1 MKDLK
6 EIIKWVEQKATNT
19 LEVFDATKQKEIE
32 HYLNKD
38 LARET
43 SDSVEGWFLDQA
55 NNGVTQVTVIRKV
68 RNGSSYHSRTCP
80 LTFNISD
87 KNNQSQPVGNATSP
101 AAMPAASVPSPGL
114 AGGLSFPDMVRM
126 GAAETLL
133 VKAESEN
140 RELKQE
146 NKELKAENERL
157 KDEQRDEKAS
167 NNRIEGYAKIA
178 EGLAPALMGILSK
191 AQGGNPGLNAP
202 ADNLPGHLKS
212 LIDYID
218 ANASLI
224 DAQMASSIYYII
236 SLALSGNEKFI
247 EEINKVIAKYTQN
260 NAA

>member
-43 SDSVEGWFLDQA
+43 SDSVEGWFLDLA

-80 LTFNISD
+80 LTFKISD

-101 AAMPAASVPSPGL
+101 ATLPVASVPSPGL
-114 AGGLSFPDMVRM
+114 AGGLSLPDMVRM
-126 GAAETLL
+126 SAAETLL

-146 NKELKAENERL
+146 NKDLKAENERL

-167 NNRIEGYAKIA
+167 NNRIEGYAKLA
-178 EGLAPALMGILSK
+178 EGLAPALMGFLSK
-191 AQGGNPGLNAP
+191 APGSPTALNAP
-202 ADNLPGHLKS
+202 ANNLEGHLRS
-212 LIDYID
+212 LLDFIE

-224 DAQMASSIYYII
+224 DKQMSSSIYYIL
-236 SLALSGNEKFI
+236 SLTISGNEKFV
-247 EEINKVIAKYTQN
+247 EEINQVLAKYTKN